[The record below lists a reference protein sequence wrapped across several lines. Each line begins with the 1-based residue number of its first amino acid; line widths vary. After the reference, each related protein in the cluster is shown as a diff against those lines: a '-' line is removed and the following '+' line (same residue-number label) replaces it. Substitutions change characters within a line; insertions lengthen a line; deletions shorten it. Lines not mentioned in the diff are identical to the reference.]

1 MKKIYRSAAAAMMV
15 FAAASCQN
23 EDIQV
28 QQDIQGQEF
37 ILEATFGAPTRTTLE
52 EATSGYQTVWSEDD
66 QILVCSADG
75 RSKGILTLS
84 QGAGEKSGTFRG
96 FVSGDASQIVHAIF
110 PVPKNG
116 VIDLSNVDAGEV
128 DAPMTAGV
136 SGGNAAFTNACA
148 MIKLNIVNI
157 ESDEVVKL
165 TCDKLQNEVAL
176 LGGLFKIVQSDET
189 SISGIAS
196 GEDFFVP
203 INYSGAP
210 NTTEDAEVE
219 VFIGDATEGVE
230 MNVKVGTG
238 QVTVNGVPD
247 MVVGDGELIDPVA
260 DPTAMPENMVYVK
273 TTEELNTA
281 LDDATKDTY
290 ILAAGTK
297 FVPSFYYNDVPF
309 RKSLTIIGSKGT
321 QFAYTGSNYVG
332 QFNLVGFDNV
342 TIRNCEIL
350 RREKVKEWGM
360 IVFGSSQNP
369 VGVYTIENCTFNGVG
384 TQGIYI
390 NETASGA
397 TYNILNC
404 TFDGDFGKEGAIV
417 IQNNKID
424 FTVNVKG
431 CTFNNIPETSHK
443 VFVGYYT
450 YPFALNTDLADSDI
464 HWDAAE

>member
-1 MKKIYRSAAAAMMV
+1 MMV

-52 EATSGYQTVWSEDD
+52 EATSGGYQTVWSEDD

-84 QGAGEKSGTFRG
+84 QGAGGKSGTFRG

-165 TCDKLQNEVAL
+165 TCNKRQDEVEL
-176 LGGLFKIVQSDET
+176 LGGLFKIVQSGKT

-203 INYSGAP
+203 INYSGA
-210 NTTEDAEVE
+210 TESADVE
-219 VFIGDATEGVE
+219 VFIGDATEGIE
-230 MNVKVGTG
+230 MKNVQVGTG
-238 QVTVNGVPD
+238 LITVNGVPD
-247 MVVGDGELIDPVA
+247 MVVGDGELIDPKDPDA
-260 DPTAMPENMVYVK
+260 DMPENMVYVK
-273 TTEELNTA
+273 STEELNTA

-321 QFAYTGSNYVG
+321 QFAYTGSNYAG

-404 TFDGDFGKEGAIV
+404 TFNGDFGTEGAIT
-417 IQNNKID
+417 IQNNVD

-431 CTFNNIPETSHK
+431 CTFNNIHEDSHK
-443 VFVGYYT
+443 VYVIYKN
-450 YPFALNTDLADSDI
+450 PFALNTDLADSDI
-464 HWDAAE
+464 YWKP

>member
-1 MKKIYRSAAAAMMV
+1 MMV

-84 QGAGEKSGTFRG
+84 QGAGEKSGKFRG

-136 SGGNAAFTNACA
+136 SGGNAAFTKACA

-165 TCDKLQNEVAL
+165 TCDKRQNEVAL
-176 LGGLFKIVQSDET
+176 LGGLFKIVQSEET

-203 INYSGAP
+203 INYSNATG
-210 NTTEDAEVE
+210 TTELAKVE

-230 MNVKVGTG
+230 MNDVQVGTG
-238 QVTVNGVPD
+238 LITVNNVPD
-247 MVVGDGELIDPVA
+247 MVVGDGELIDPTNPA
-260 DPTAMPENMVYVK
+260 TMPENMVYV
-273 TTEELNTA
+273 TSTEELNTA
-281 LDDATKDTY
+281 LDDVTKDTY
-290 ILAAGTK
+290 ILAAGEK
-297 FVPSFYYNDVPF
+297 FVPSFYAGDVPT

-321 QFAYTGSNYVG
+321 KFAYTGSHVAG
-332 QFNLVGFDNV
+332 QFCLAGFDNV

-350 RREKVKEWGM
+350 KREKVKDWGM
-360 IVFGSSQNP
+360 IVFGSSSNP
-369 VGVYTIENCTFNGVG
+369 VGVYTIEYCTFNGVG
-384 TQGIYI
+384 TQGIFI

-404 TFDGDFGKEGAIV
+404 NFNGDFGDEGAIV
-417 IQNNKID
+417 TQNNKD
-424 FTVNVKG
+424 VNFTLNVKG
-431 CTFNNIPETSHK
+431 CTFNNMPETSHK
-443 VFVGYYT
+443 VCVHYNN
-450 YPFALNTDLADSDI
+450 PFTLNTDLADSDI
-464 HWDAAE
+464 YYKWKAEKTSAE

>member
-52 EATSGYQTVWSEDD
+52 EATSGGYQIVWSEDD

-84 QGAGEKSGTFRG
+84 QGAGEKNGTFRG
-96 FVSGDASQIVHAIF
+96 FISGDASQIVHAIF

-165 TCDKLQNEVAL
+165 TCDKQQNEVAL

-203 INYSGAP
+203 INYLNAP
-210 NTTEDAEVE
+210 STTEPAEVK
-219 VFIGDATEGVE
+219 VFIGDATEAVE
-230 MNVKVGTG
+230 MNVQVGTG
-238 QVTVNGVPD
+238 QITANGVPD
-247 MVVGDGELIDPVA
+247 MVVGGGELIDPT
-260 DPTAMPENMVYVK
+260 DPAAMPENMVYVK
-273 TTEELNTA
+273 STEELNTA
-281 LDDATKDTY
+281 LDDVTKDTY

-297 FVPSFYYNDVPF
+297 FVPSFYYNDVPT

-321 QFAYTGSNYVG
+321 QFAYTGSNFAG
-332 QFNLVGFDNV
+332 QFSLVGFDNV

-360 IVFGSSQNP
+360 IVFSSSDNP
-369 VGVYTIENCTFNGVG
+369 VGVYTIENCTFTGVG

-390 NETASGA
+390 NEYASGA

-404 TFDGDFGKEGAIV
+404 TFDGDFGTEGAIT
-417 IQNNKID
+417 IQNNVD
-424 FTVNVKG
+424 FTLNVKG
-431 CTFNNIPETSHK
+431 CTFNNIPKTSNK
-443 VFVGYYT
+443 VYVKYNN
-450 YPFALNTDLADSDI
+450 PFTLNTDLADSDI
-464 HWDAAE
+464 HWGGEE

>member
-1 MKKIYRSAAAAMMV
+1 MMV

-52 EATSGYQTVWSEDD
+52 EATSGGYQTVWSEDD

-84 QGAGEKSGTFRG
+84 QGAGEKSGKFRG

-116 VIDLSNVDAGEV
+116 VIDLSNVDASEV

-165 TCDKLQNEVAL
+165 TCDKQQNEVAL

-210 NTTEDAEVE
+210 STTESAKVE
-219 VFIGDATEGVE
+219 VFIGDATEAVE
-230 MNVKVGTG
+230 MNVQVGTG
-238 QVTVNGVPD
+238 QITANGVPD
-247 MVVGDGELIDPVA
+247 MVVVGEELINPTDPDAETPDNMIYVTSDDELTDA
-260 DPTAMPENMVYVK
+260 LNDKEIENIVLAGNTTFTTKIHPVYASGRNS
-273 TTEELNTA
+273 LN
-281 LDDATKDTY
+281 
-290 ILAAGTK
+290 
-297 FVPSFYYNDVPF
+297 
-309 RKSLTIIGSKGT
+309 IIGSKGT
-321 QFAYTGSNYVG
+321 KVQFAE
-332 QFNLVGFDNV
+332 NV
-342 TIRNCEIL
+342 DVSHIGKFEIQNCEIL
-350 RREKVKEWGM
+350 KRTNKWGM
-360 IVFGSSQNP
+360 LLMGSQSTGIKS
-369 VGVYTIENCTFNGVG
+369 VVKITNCDFKGVG

-390 NETASGA
+390 NETISGVV
-397 TYNILNC
+397 YDIEKC
-404 TFDGDFGKEGAIV
+404 TFDGDFGGEGAIT

-424 FTVNVKG
+424 FTVNVNG
-431 CTFNNIPETSHK
+431 CTFNNIPKTSHK
-443 VFVGYYT
+443 VFVT
-450 YPFALNTDLADSDI
+450 YNNPFALNTDLADSDI
-464 HWDAAE
+464 HWNEGKPSAE

>member
-52 EATSGYQTVWSEDD
+52 EGTLGGYQTVWSEGD

-84 QGAGEKSGTFRG
+84 QGAGEKSGKFRG

-136 SGGNAAFTNACA
+136 SGGNASFSNACA

-165 TCDKLQNEVAL
+165 TCDKRQEEVAL

-210 NTTEDAEVE
+210 STTEPAKVE
-219 VFIGDATEGVE
+219 VFIGDATEAVE
-230 MNVKVGTG
+230 MNVQVGTG
-238 QVTVNGVPD
+238 QVTVKDVPD
-247 MVVGDGELIDPVA
+247 MVVGDGELIDPTKPA
-260 DPTAMPENMVYVK
+260 TMPENMVYVTSDDELTAALNNK
-273 TTEELNTA
+273 EIENIVLAGNTTFTTKIHTSYASGRNSLN
-281 LDDATKDTY
+281 
-290 ILAAGTK
+290 
-297 FVPSFYYNDVPF
+297 
-309 RKSLTIIGSKGT
+309 IIGSKGT
-321 QFAYTGSNYVG
+321 KVQFAENV
-332 QFNLVGFDNV
+332 LVSHIGKFE
-342 TIRNCEIL
+342 IQNCEIL
-350 RREKVKEWGM
+350 KRTNKWGM
-360 IVFGSSQNP
+360 LLMGSWATGINS
-369 VGVYTIENCTFNGVG
+369 VVKITNCDFKGVG
-384 TQGIYI
+384 NQGIYI
-390 NETASGA
+390 NETRSGVV
-397 TYNILNC
+397 YDIEKC
-404 TFDGDFGKEGAIV
+404 TFDGDFGGEGAIT

-424 FTVNVKG
+424 FTVNVNG

-443 VFVGYYT
+443 VYVMYNN
-450 YPFALNTDLADSDI
+450 PFALNTDLADSDI
-464 HWDAAE
+464 FWKAGKPSAE